1 MSKLHLDRRM
11 LLHCMVAILAVS
23 LAVIPHVLAQEP
35 PPVACTGLPGCG
47 EEPENIFKTSV
58 LPTILDLLFKAAAA
72 GAILAIIW
80 GGVLMLFSGGD
91 DSKVGTGRKS
101 IYYAF
106 GGLGLALSANALVG
120 FFVTENWGTEG
131 GGEDVI
137 FTGVLPALVRITLSL
152 FNIAAAVVIIIA
164 GFRMALSQGK
174 SDEFK
179 RGSMTIMWAAIG
191 AIIVNASKA
200 LVQAFMDRTISW

>member
-1 MSKLHLDRRM
+1 L
-11 LLHCMVAILAVS
+11 VAVLALS
-23 LAVIPHVLAQEP
+23 LAIAPHALLAQEP
-35 PPVACTGLPGCG
+35 PDVACTGLPGCG
-47 EEPENIFKTSV
+47 EGPENVFETSII
-58 LPTILDLLFKAAAA
+58 PTALDLLFKAAAA
-72 GAILAIIW
+72 GAVLAIIW
-80 GGVLMLFSGGD
+80 GGILMLFSGGD

-120 FFVTENWGTEG
+120 FFVTEDWGTQG
-131 GGEDVI
+131 GGDVI
-137 FTGVLPALVRITLSL
+137 FSGVLPALVRIALTL

-179 RGSMTIMWAAIG
+179 HGGKAIMWAAIG
-191 AIIVNASKA
+191 AVIVNVSKA
-200 LVQAFMDRTISW
+200 LVEAFMDRTISW